1 MQRPNLLAPMS
12 ALLLAVTAAG
22 PLPAQEPPEPHSSC
36 MRAEELAWFL
46 RREFE
51 EVPTARGLS
60 DGGVLVT
67 VFAAKTAGTWTIAV
81 TDPSGVSCIVAT
93 GTGFELT
100 PEALSPGG
108 EPAPT

>member
-1 MQRPNLLAPMS
+1 
-12 ALLLAVTAAG
+12 
-22 PLPAQEPPEPHSSC
+22 
-36 MRAEELAWFL
+36 
-46 RREFE
+46 
-51 EVPTARGLS
+51 
-60 DGGVLVT
+60 VLVT
-67 VFAAKTAGTWTIAV
+67 VFAGQITGTWTIAV